1 MTFPTHGHDDDA
13 ADFRPQ
19 TCSVCDETSD
29 DDRPCSELC
38 SRVLIRERRAH
49 RVAGFKAR
57 IETNW
62 KLWQRYVDESG
73 VLSTRALDV
82 LNQIHAY
89 ERMIADATEAQERE
103 DEACA
108 PTLPAPVCEEA
119 AQ

>member
-1 MTFPTHGHDDDA
+1 MRATYGTDPDA
-13 ADFRPQ
+13 ADFTPASCSYCNPQ
-19 TCSVCDETSD
+19 SD
-29 DDRPCSELC
+29 DDRPCSPCCEG
-38 SRVLIRERRAH
+38 VAVRERRAH

-57 IETNW
+57 IETSW

-89 ERMIADATEAQERE
+89 ERAIADAAEAQERE